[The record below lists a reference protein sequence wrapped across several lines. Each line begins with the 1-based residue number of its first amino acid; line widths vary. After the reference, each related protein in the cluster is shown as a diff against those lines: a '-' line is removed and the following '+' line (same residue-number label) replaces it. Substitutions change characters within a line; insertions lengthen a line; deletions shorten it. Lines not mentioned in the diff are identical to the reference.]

1 MNITETYQVRPVEYD
16 DCKEWLLHKHY
27 AHRIPCISYAFGLY
41 NEELRMVGC
50 CTYGLPAN
58 RSLAEGAVEQEW
70 ADKLYELNRLVVD
83 EGLPRNVLS
92 FFVAQT
98 LKMLP
103 KPLIIVSYADDGQ
116 GHHGYIYQAT
126 NWAYTGLSQ
135 LRGDWKVKGLDN
147 VHNRHLLDG
156 IKPKEG
162 QSVKEALMEKYGDRV
177 YFHERSRKHR
187 YFQFLGDK
195 RQKKAMLKAFKYP
208 FLPYPKGD
216 NTRYDASYQCEPQ
229 GCLF

>member
-162 QSVKEALMEKYGDRV
+162 QSVKEALMEALKIQDYKIKFMSDKGLESCLRITLG
-177 YFHERSRKHR
+177 RKE
-187 YFQFLGDK
+187 QTQTVVDTILK
-195 RQKKAMLKAFKYP
+195 VIKA
-208 FLPYPKGD
+208 
-216 NTRYDASYQCEPQ
+216 
-229 GCLF
+229 